1 MLKLQLY
8 HEMYQMSPPS
18 LIELNKVLQNEA
30 SDADTYHLRGIANFQ
45 SFEFKDAN
53 HDFDRAVELKPDWVE
68 AIFHRGIVRVVRGRY
83 DDAIEDFDRV
93 IKLNPKHAAA
103 HYNRGRLRS
112 WKGEPEAAIANFKK
126 ARQLDP
132 LLGRELNLRYIIGK
146 IERGSEDESILDQVQ
161 SIVDRLRDL

>member
-1 MLKLQLY
+1 
-8 HEMYQMSPPS
+8 MSPPS

-83 DDAIEDFDRV
+83 DDAIEAGCATGKV
-93 IKLNPKHAAA
+93 SLK
-103 HYNRGRLRS
+103 
-112 WKGEPEAAIANFKK
+112 
-126 ARQLDP
+126 P
-132 LLGRELNLRYIIGK
+132 LLPTSRK
-146 IERGSEDESILDQVQ
+146 LDNWIH
-161 SIVDRLRDL
+161 SSDAN